1 MKLCLRTS
9 RCGPI
14 GIDIGTQSLKLVQL
28 DAARRQIV
36 DLARHEFNASDPDQ
50 RERQL
55 VEALRRARETHGFRG
70 RTAVVCLSGDQLYV
84 QNIRVPQAAGD
95 ELRRIVANEAANRAG
110 FGGDEA
116 EVRFVEAGDVRQG
129 EGFRREVILLAA
141 RKAAVQKLTELTE
154 EAGFEPAAVDVEP
167 GALLRG
173 YLAQFRRDDDQQR
186 RTMIVN
192 IGAATTKVIIAQ
204 GAAPL
209 FVKYVDIGGRQ
220 MDESVAKHFRV
231 SLAEAASLRRNSGDR
246 RADQRDPEVARTLLE
261 AVRPI
266 LDRLGNELAMC
277 LRYFSVTF
285 RGQPVEQIIFGGGE
299 ASEQLTDWLQPRL
312 DIPCQ
317 LSQPLRAFDRC
328 PAHGPRA
335 GQWDVAVGLALRDVN

>member
-1 MKLCLRTS
+1 MIFSLRKP

-28 DAARRQIV
+28 DGARRQIV
-36 DLARHEFNASDPDQ
+36 DIARHEFNAADSEQ

-55 VEALRRARETHGFRG
+55 VDALRRTRETHGFRG
-70 RTAVVCLSGDQLYV
+70 RTAVVCLSGEQLFV
-84 QNIRVPQAAGD
+84 QNIRVPQATGD
-95 ELRRIVANEAANRAG
+95 ELKRIVANEAANRAG

-129 EGFRREVILLAA
+129 EVFRREVILLTAP
-141 RKAAVQKLTELTE
+141 RTAVQKLTQLTE
-154 EAGFEPAAVDVEP
+154 EAGLETAAVDVEP

-173 YLAQFRRDDDQQR
+173 HLAQFRRDDDQQR

-192 IGAATTKVIIAQ
+192 VGASTTKVIIAQ
-204 GAAPL
+204 GASPL
-209 FVKYVDIGGRQ
+209 FVKYVEIGGKQ
-220 MDESVAKHFRV
+220 LDESVSKHFRV
-231 SLAEAASLRRNSGDR
+231 SLTEAASLRRNSGDR

-285 RGQPVEQIIFGGGE
+285 RGQPVEQIVFGGGE

-312 DIPCQ
+312 DIACQ
-317 LSQPLRAFDRC
+317 LSQPLRAFERC
-328 PAHGPRA
+328 PTLGPRT
-335 GQWDVAVGLALRDVN
+335 GQWDVAVGLALREVN

>member
-1 MKLCLRTS
+1 M
-9 RCGPI
+9 
-14 GIDIGTQSLKLVQL
+14 QL
-28 DAARRQIV
+28 DGARRQIV
-36 DLARHEFNASDPDQ
+36 DIARHEFNATDPDE

-55 VEALRRARETHGFRG
+55 VDALRRTRETHSFRG
-70 RTAVVCLSGDQLYV
+70 RTAVVCLSGDQLFV
-84 QNIRVPQAAGD
+84 QNIRVPQATGD
-95 ELRRIVANEAANRAG
+95 ELRRIVSTEAANRAG
-110 FGGDEA
+110 FGGEEA

-141 RKAAVQKLTELTE
+141 RKAAVHKLTQLTE
-154 EAGFEPAAVDVEP
+154 EAGLETAAVDVEP

-173 YLAQFRRDDDQQR
+173 YLAQFRRDEDQQR

-192 IGAATTKVIIAQ
+192 VGAGSTKVVIAQ
-204 GAAPL
+204 GASAL
-209 FVKYVDIGGRQ
+209 FVKYIDIGGRQ

-266 LDRLGNELAMC
+266 LARLGNELAMC

-285 RGQPVEQIIFGGGE
+285 RGQPVEQIVLGGGE
-299 ASEQLTDWLQPRL
+299 AGEQLTDWLQPRL
-312 DIPCQ
+312 DIPCR
-317 LSQPLRAFDRC
+317 LSQPLRAFERC

-335 GQWDVAVGLALRDVN
+335 GQWDVAVGLALREVN